1 MAISTTNKSPIMFRN
16 QPIPLNQHI
25 SFLCSLGLVA
35 IGLMSCASKELPD
48 RASVPLPIPT
58 DRIGSIVAT
67 QLVANSSSIVTYQP
81 TAADFLNPERG
92 FHENI
97 ELMKERDLSMLRS
110 RGFTLV
116 RSYILLDEYRNR
128 PLPAAVLNRLNQ
140 QLQLLRSAGIKII
153 LRFSYNFPTTDT
165 DKAPDVKLDLALK
178 HIQQLK
184 PILQNN
190 ADVIAVLQAGFIGA
204 WGEWHSS
211 ANQLDQPAPKAK
223 ILAGLLAAL
232 PSSRIV
238 QIRYPADI
246 QANYPQP
253 LTAQAAFRGTPWS
266 RVGLHNDCFLADP
279 TDAGTYRPNLQ
290 PLRKYLGQIAP
301 FTSVGGETCG
311 IRPAEDRGDCAT
323 AEADLAQF
331 HWSYLNIKG
340 HQPTLDRWAADGC
353 FPTISRKLGY
363 RIQLI
368 RSSFPSQMRK
378 GSKLNGNFVVKNVG
392 YASPFNPRGLELILR
407 HQQTG
412 KKYRIPLLK
421 AFSPTHD
428 PRFWLPQ
435 AGEISVKVTGEI
447 SKNIPVGMYEILLNL
462 PDPMPKLANRPDYSI
477 RLANEQTWE
486 SQTGFNQLKRT
497 IQVKK

>member
-1 MAISTTNKSPIMFRN
+1 MPRN
-16 QPIPLNQHI
+16 QPIPLSQHI

-35 IGLMSCASKELPD
+35 VGLMNCASKELPD
-48 RASVPLPIPT
+48 RTSVPLPLANDKIET
-58 DRIGSIVAT
+58 IAT
-67 QLVANSSSIVTYQP
+67 KPQLVANSASIVTYQP
-81 TAADFLNPERG
+81 TTADFLNPERG

-97 ELMKERDLSMLRS
+97 ELMNERDLSELRS
-110 RGFTLV
+110 RGVTLV

-128 PLPAAVLNRLNQ
+128 PLPAALLDRLNQ
-140 QLQLLRSAGIKII
+140 QLQLLRPAGIKII
-153 LRFSYNFPTTDT
+153 LRFSYNFPTVDT
-165 DKAPDVKLDLALK
+165 DKAPDAKLDLALK

-211 ANQLDQPAPKAK
+211 ANQLDQPVPKAK

-246 QANYPQP
+246 QANYPRP
-253 LTAQAAFRGTPWS
+253 LTVQAAFRGSSWS

-290 PLRKYLGQIAP
+290 PLRKYLGEIAP
-301 FTSVGGETCG
+301 FTAVGGETCG
-311 IRPAEDRGDCAT
+311 IRPAEDRGDCSN

-331 HWSYLNIKG
+331 HWSYLNVKG
-340 HQPTLDRWAADGC
+340 HQPTLDRWKQSGC
-353 FPTISRKLGY
+353 YARISRRLGY

-368 RSSFPSQMRK
+368 RSDFPANIKS
-378 GSKLNGNFVVKNVG
+378 GGKLSGNFVVKNVG

-407 HQQTG
+407 HQKTG
-412 KKYRIPLLK
+412 QKYRLPILK
-421 AFSPTHD
+421 ALSKTQD
-428 PRFWLPQ
+428 PRFWFPQ
-435 AGEISVKVTGEI
+435 TGEISVKVTGEI
-447 SKNIPVGMYEILLNL
+447 SKSIPVGMYEMLLNL
-462 PDPMPKLANRPDYSI
+462 PDPMPKLAGRPQYSI

-486 SQTGFNQLKRT
+486 AQTGFNQLKRT